1 MTTTCIALADAS
13 RARLFTLTRAVEVD
27 GVHEQLRELRS
38 FVNPARR
45 QRPSELFADNGRGD
59 DHRAAHI
66 DDMDAGFAR
75 DVTSALIEVLRA
87 SGAGHLIVC
96 ASPRMLGELRAAG
109 PELRRSGLAIDEVPR
124 NLTKLT
130 PSELRDQLA
139 SYGLLPQ
146 PASRSLEY
154 RT

>member
-1 MTTTCIALADAS
+1 MTTTCIAIVDAS
-13 RARLFTLTRAVEVD
+13 RARLFTLVRDVEAD
-27 GVHEQLRELRS
+27 GVHEQLSEIRS

-45 QRPSELFADNGRGD
+45 QRPSELFADNGPAD

-75 DVTSALIEVLRA
+75 DVTSELLDVLRA
-87 SGAGHLIVC
+87 SSAGRLIVC
-96 ASPRMLGELRAAG
+96 ASPRMLGELRSAG
-109 PELRRSGLAIDEVPR
+109 PELRRSGLEIDEVPR

-130 PSELRDQLA
+130 PPELRDQLA

-146 PASRSLEY
+146 PAP
-154 RT
+154 RTVEHRA

>member
-1 MTTTCIALADAS
+1 MTTTCIALVDAS
-13 RARLFTLTRAVEVD
+13 RARLFTLSRVVEVD
-27 GVHEQLRELRS
+27 GVHEQLNEIRS

-45 QRPSELFADNGRGD
+45 LRPSELFAANGRGD

-75 DVTSALIEVLRA
+75 DVTSELVDVLRA
-87 SGAGHLIVC
+87 SSADRLIVC
-96 ASPRMLGELRAAG
+96 ASPRMLGELRSAG
-109 PELRRSGLAIDEVPR
+109 PELRRGGLEVDEVPR

-130 PSELRDQLA
+130 PPELRDQLA

-146 PASRSLEY
+146 PVPRVIEHRA
-154 RT
+154 